1 MEFLPNLIG
10 LAGMHIMMA
19 MLPGPNTV
27 LVSWYS
33 ATRSRRQGLQAVA
46 GVVLASLLWV
56 SLALW
61 GVGALLVEAGWLYRL
76 LRIAGA
82 AYLIYVGFRML
93 RAGWARK
100 TSAPG
105 APPTLTNRSPFVT
118 GITTTLSNPKSA
130 VFWTSA
136 FLLAVPAHA
145 PGWVYAAIL
154 LIVAVQSSLWYGAL
168 ALFFSAGFAQRLY
181 LRITGYL
188 DLVAGAVMIA
198 LGLKLADELRR
209 EIVAEAAR

>member
-27 LVSWYS
+27 VVSWYA
-33 ATRSRRQGLQAVA
+33 ATRARQQGLQAAA

-76 LRIAGA
+76 LRIVGS
-82 AYLIYVGFRML
+82 AYLVYVGFRML
-93 RAGWARK
+93 RAGWAGK
-100 TSAPG
+100 TA
-105 APPTLTNRSPFVT
+105 AADTPPPLANRSPFVT

-154 LIVAVQSSLWYGAL
+154 LIVAVQSALWYGAL
-168 ALFFSAGFAQRLY
+168 ALFFSAGFARRLY

-188 DLVAGAVMIA
+188 DLAAGAVMIA
-198 LGLKLADELRR
+198 LGLKWADELRR